1 MEAAIPRDTVW
12 GMLPHPHPDH
22 EPLRVVV
29 AGAGIAG
36 LETVIALRGLV
47 GHAVAPTLVDPGEDF
62 TVHALDVLEPFGIGQ
77 AHHYSISELAG
88 ELDAEYVHDAVHRV
102 EHDEH
107 EVHLRSGRVLDYDVL
122 VVAVGALSYAAYDAG
137 VCFERTTDPE
147 AFEEVVA
154 DLRAGRAE
162 RLAIV
167 VPPGCTWTLP
177 AYELAF
183 MAAAFVMPRELTL
196 VTYEPEP
203 LLAFG
208 APAGELVRSELRLA
222 GIDLLAGVE
231 ARVASDDVVAVG
243 AATRLSCDRI
253 VHLPLL
259 SGPNIPGLPH
269 DDQGFILVNDDLHV
283 VGADDVFAVG
293 DGIAG
298 PCKQGGLSAQQ
309 ADAVAEQIASRAG
322 AEHTPR
328 PYRPVMRGL
337 LRTVHGPRY
346 LRAEPP
352 GGAASA
358 EISDSP
364 LWWPA
369 SKVAAR
375 WLTPWLAARDV
386 ADRPPPVARRLPSG
400 GLSWSLHG

>member
-1 MEAAIPRDTVW
+1 MERAIARDTVW
-12 GMLPHPHPDH
+12 GMLRPAHPDH

-36 LETVIALRGLV
+36 LETVVALRGLV
-47 GHAVAPTLVDPGEDF
+47 GHAVAPTLVDPAESF
-62 TVHALDVLEPFGIGQ
+62 TVHALDVLEPFGVGQ
-77 AHHYSISELAG
+77 AHRYPIAELAG
-88 ELDAEYVHDAVHRV
+88 ELDAEHVHDAIARI

-107 EVHLRSGRVLDYDVL
+107 EVHLRSGRVLGYDVL
-122 VVAVGALSYAAYDAG
+122 VVAVGAFPYPAFDAG
-137 VCFERTTDPE
+137 ICFEHASDPQ
-147 AFEEVVA
+147 AFEAVVD
-154 DLRAGRAE
+154 DLQAGRAE

-177 AYELAF
+177 AYELAL
-183 MAAAFVMPRELTL
+183 MAAALVLPRELTL

-208 APAGELVRSELRLA
+208 APAAELVRSELRRA

-231 ARVASDDVVAVG
+231 AHVASDDLVEIG

-253 VHLPLL
+253 VHVPLL
-259 SGPNIPGLPH
+259 SGPNTPGLPH
-269 DDQGFILVNDDLHV
+269 DDKGFILVDDDLRV
-283 VGADDVFAVG
+283 IGADDVFAVG
-293 DGIAG
+293 DGIASA
-298 PCKQGGLSAQQ
+298 CKQGGLSAQQ
-309 ADAVAEQIASRAG
+309 ADAVADQIASRAG

-337 LRTVHGPRY
+337 LRTAHGPRY

-352 GGAASA
+352 GGATSA
-358 EISDSP
+358 EVSDSP
-364 LWWPA
+364 LWWPP

-386 ADRPPPVARRLPSG
+386 AGRPAPVARRLSSG
-400 GLSWSLHG
+400 GLSWSLPG